1 MKNRTILFKIWKFPR
16 LSETF
21 ILAQIITAIKCGY
34 KVNILVEDL
43 LEINETTHG
52 ELIEK
57 YSLIDKIVFEDY
69 RIPENKTLRFLKA
82 ILLILNNIFN
92 IFKLKA
98 FIGEHR
104 KFELRHI
111 FIFNFFKKFKD
122 FDIVHIQY
130 GTNGKPLDLLK
141 KVGFFP
147 PKLVVSFH
155 GHDVYFPI
163 NGIIVNDDFYDSLF
177 KYADKLIANTPYLKD
192 LLIELGAPS
201 EKIETIPVAVN
212 TKFFK
217 PNKPEINKS
226 ETIRIITVGR
236 LEIFKGQHFGI
247 ECISKLI
254 KNGYNVHYT
263 IVGAGSQ
270 EESLKN
276 LIQEYSLNNYIEM
289 TGRKSQK
296 DIRELLQN
304 HDIFLMTS
312 ITDPNYGVESQ
323 GLVTAEAQA
332 CGLPVIGFD
341 SGGVK
346 YTVMN
351 GKTGFI
357 VPEFDKEAMTLRIV
371 ELIDNVKLR
380 HKMESEAV
388 IYVENNFSSNK
399 INDIWC
405 DTYNALIM
413 QE

>member
-1 MKNRTILFKIWKFPR
+1 LKKNILFKLWQFPR

-52 ELIEK
+52 KLIEK
-57 YSLIDKIVFEDY
+57 YNLIDKVIIEDY
-69 RIPENKTLRFLKA
+69 GIPNKKFYRILKA
-82 ILLILNNIFN
+82 FLLIIINISN
-92 IFKLKA
+92 LKYLKA
-98 FIGEHR
+98 FIEQHR

-111 FIFNFFKKFKD
+111 FIFHFFGKLKN
-122 FDIVHIQY
+122 FDIVHVQY
-130 GTNGKPLDLLK
+130 GTNGKPLDILK
-141 KVGFFP
+141 KIGFFP
-147 PKLVVSFH
+147 PKLIVSFH

-163 NGIIVNDDFYDSLF
+163 NGIIENNGFYDDLI
-177 KYADKLIANTPYLKD
+177 KYADKLIANTAYLKD
-192 LLIELGAPS
+192 LLIELGSPAG
-201 EKIETIPVAVN
+201 KIETIPVAVN
-212 TKFFK
+212 TNFFK
-217 PNKPEINKS
+217 PSKLGFNTS
-226 ETIRIITVGR
+226 ETIKIITVGR
-236 LEIFKGQHFGI
+236 LEIFKGQHLGI

-254 KNGYNVHYT
+254 KNGYNIHYT

-276 LIQEYSLNNYIEM
+276 LIQEYSLSNYIEM

-312 ITDPNYGVESQ
+312 ITDPDYGVESQ

-346 YTVMN
+346 YTIN
-351 GKTGFI
+351 DGDTGFI
-357 VPEFDKEAMTLRIV
+357 VPEFDVDAMTKRTE

-380 HKMESEAV
+380 QEMCKKAV
-388 IYVENNFSSNK
+388 IYVENHFSQNK
-399 INDIWC
+399 INKIWC
-405 DTYNALIM
+405 DTYNSLI
-413 QE
+413 E